1 MFCFQGEN
9 LSQRL
14 LMRRFFAFC
23 SRGKDTTQT
32 DSLHLVYLESVMF
45 RDAYYLYPRVV
56 GGGWR
61 IFFWGGVVTWVF
73 RGYGRRM
80 VAANGL

>member
-1 MFCFQGEN
+1 
-9 LSQRL
+9 
-14 LMRRFFAFC
+14 MRRFFAFC
-23 SRGKDTTQT
+23 TRGKDTTQT
-32 DSLHLVYLESVMF
+32 DSLHLVYLESVMMF

-61 IFFWGGVVTWVF
+61 IFFGGGGVVTWVF

>member
-1 MFCFQGEN
+1 MFCFYGEN

-14 LMRRFFAFC
+14 LMRRFFALC
-23 SRGKDTTQT
+23 TRGKDTTQT
-32 DSLHLVYLESVMF
+32 DSLHLVYLENVMF

-61 IFFWGGVVTWVF
+61 IFFFGGGGGHMGFQRV
-73 RGYGRRM
+73 RPKDGRS
-80 VAANGL
+80 

>member
-23 SRGKDTTQT
+23 IRGKDTTQT

-61 IFFWGGVVTWVF
+61 IFFGGGGGHMGFQRV
-73 RGYGRRM
+73 RPKDGRS
-80 VAANGL
+80 